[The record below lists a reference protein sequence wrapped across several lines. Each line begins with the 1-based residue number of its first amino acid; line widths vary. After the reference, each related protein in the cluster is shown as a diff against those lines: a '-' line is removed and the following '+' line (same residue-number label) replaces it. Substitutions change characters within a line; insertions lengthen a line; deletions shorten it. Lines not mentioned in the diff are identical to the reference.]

1 MAHMN
6 TLNKPGYCLQ
16 VTWPRSYRMG
26 QIPGSAARHVQ
37 VSPDGQPYR
46 SESAKRLCVGVCVV
60 LRTGRKEG
68 RGEKRRSGQHLP
80 LHTDSGSAAR
90 SISSQPYTHLAVPM
104 PGGQGLS
111 PFLSTSPSFR
121 FPFPPSTTSRSQ
133 EALTPP
139 AWHPASNHPVA
150 HSPWLGTSNTK
161 TGQ

>member
-26 QIPGSAARHVQ
+26 QIPGSVARHVQ

-68 RGEKRRSGQHLP
+68 RGERRRSGQHLP
-80 LHTDSGSAAR
+80 LHTDSSSAAR
-90 SISSQPYTHLAVPM
+90 SISSQPYTDEA
-104 PGGQGLS
+104 
-111 PFLSTSPSFR
+111 TSGSANAWRAR
-121 FPFPPSTTSRSQ
+121 FVSIPIHIS
-133 EALTPP
+133 L
-139 AWHPASNHPVA
+139 
-150 HSPWLGTSNTK
+150 L
-161 TGQ
+161 